1 MGVEPFLHWSG
12 FGNSVILQRREKL
25 SGGQKVV
32 LIVVSSFLIV
42 YEFENAKISGKYEL
56 GMNVLSLII

>member
-1 MGVEPFLHWSG
+1 
-12 FGNSVILQRREKL
+12 VILQRREKL

-32 LIVVSSFLIV
+32 LIVVSSFLII

-56 GMNVLSLII
+56 GMNVLSIII